1 MLTIPEPI
9 NAATVVNEAISGSM
23 LQGVMDE
30 VVGVLPTVL
39 PVVVAFLGIRKA
51 ISFVIG
57 MLRSA

>member
-1 MLTIPEPI
+1 MLTIPAPI